1 MNQKKK
7 EEEQEWDLIWLGE
20 RRKGTRRKS
29 CLETD
34 QDWVVNAGAN
44 LTILSS
50 FLGWSLEFETG
61 QKNERRKKN
70 TNSGN
75 IHREMILDDS
85 RMSESTEQG
94 LHGVFHGLW
103 ATDMR
108 NNGTVDSLISRL
120 DSLTRW
126 SLGLGADTHSLNKG
140 IPSFPPSTVQPMTPS
155 EAQTRL
161 LLQTTDNPRRHW
173 TPHLVLC
180 FDIRYPRGARGC
192 DFGVMRD

>member
-1 MNQKKK
+1 M
-7 EEEQEWDLIWLGE
+7 
-20 RRKGTRRKS
+20 
-29 CLETD
+29 
-34 QDWVVNAGAN
+34 VNAGAN

-61 QKNERRKKN
+61 QKKERERKKHQQRKHPQRN
-70 TNSGN
+70 DFGRQSDVG
-75 IHREMILDDS
+75 IHRT
-85 RMSESTEQG
+85 RVTWG
-94 LHGVFHGLW
+94 FHGLW
-103 ATDMR
+103 AMDMR

-180 FDIRYPRGARGC
+180 FDIRYPKGTRGC
-192 DFGVMRD
+192 EFGAMRDERWDDQLLSHGCPV